1 MANKERGEV
10 SLVARGKT
18 YTLAITTNGA
28 CELEAASGRTL
39 DQVFRGAL
47 KYSLV
52 DMRWMV
58 WGALQEHHSNEIKT
72 PKDAGRFIDDA
83 GGLAKVWAA
92 LNSFQQANAD
102 TSTDQPAKAAG
113 CAADPPSAQVEAPG
127 NGSMS
132 MLVVSA

>member
-10 SLVARGKT
+10 SLVARDKT
-18 YTLAITTNGA
+18 YTLALTTNGA

-39 DQVFRGAL
+39 EQVFRGAL

-58 WGALQEHHSNEIKT
+58 WGALQEHHSEEITT

-83 GGLAKVWAA
+83 GGLAKVWTA
-92 LNSFQQANAD
+92 LNAFQQANAD
-102 TSTDQPAKAAG
+102 TSTDQPTAKSG
-113 CAADPPSAQVEAPG
+113 GVADPPRAQVAV
-127 NGSMS
+127 NGTGSTS
-132 MLVVSA
+132 TPDASA